1 MERHKGLVH
10 AALQRFRMQKRVAI
24 DDLMLA
30 GLRGLEIGIDKWD
43 PERGCLTTVACWYI
57 RDHISK
63 TYGRLQTAICVPATT
78 LEQASQAASG
88 APPVVQIAAQV
99 ACSAPAQQYSGD
111 ATMHSLCMKRLQTML
126 QPRFSAAAPSA
137 CCLFMPAL
145 QPQGMLPL
153 SSLPL
158 PAAAVEQAAQG

>member
-78 LEQASQAASG
+78 LEQASQAAPG
-88 APPVVQIAAQV
+88 APGADCSTGGMLGSCPTIQWRCDYAQLV
-99 ACSAPAQQYSGD
+99 HEALAD
-111 ATMHSLCMKRLQTML
+111 N
-126 QPRFSAAAPSA
+126 AAAKIFCSCPFSLLSLHACTPTSRDAATLKLALA
-137 CCLFMPAL
+137 CCC
-145 QPQGMLPL
+145 
-153 SSLPL
+153 S
-158 PAAAVEQAAQG
+158 

>member
-1 MERHKGLVH
+1 MERHKGLVR

-63 TYGRLQTAICVPATT
+63 TYGRLQTAICLPATT
-78 LEQASQAASG
+78 LEQASQAAPG
-88 APPVVQIAAQV
+88 APSVMQGAAQMT
-99 ACSAPAQQYSGD
+99 CSAQHSRGNGA
-111 ATMHSLCMKRLQTML
+111 MHSL
-126 QPRFSAAAPSA
+126 
-137 CCLFMPAL
+137 
-145 QPQGMLPL
+145 
-153 SSLPL
+153 
-158 PAAAVEQAAQG
+158 